1 MEAKKNRRTNLLD
14 THIPKDVSR
23 YIDFSIMISEMILQ
37 KLDEL
42 GINKREFARS
52 LGKKESQ
59 ISEWLSGMHSFTL
72 KTLAEISLKYD
83 LDFSEAFRLTLSK
96 SKEKKQHAI
105 AQKTDQIQIHL

>member
-1 MEAKKNRRTNLLD
+1 MNPNTNNPNLLD

-23 YIDFSIMISEMILQ
+23 YIDFSLIISEMILQ

-59 ISEWLSGMHSFTL
+59 ISEWLSGMHNFTL
-72 KTLAEISLKYD
+72 KTLAEISLRYD
-83 LDFSEAFRLTLSK
+83 LDFSEAFRLSQSK
-96 SKEKKQHAI
+96 SKEKKVHPSI
-105 AQKTDQIQIHL
+105 QKPDQIQIHL